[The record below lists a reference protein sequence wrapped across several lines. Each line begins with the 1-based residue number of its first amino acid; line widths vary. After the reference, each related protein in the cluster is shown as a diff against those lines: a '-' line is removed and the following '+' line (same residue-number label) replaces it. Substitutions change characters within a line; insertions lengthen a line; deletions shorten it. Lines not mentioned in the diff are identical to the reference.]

1 MIFHD
6 FSSLARK
13 GPWCHGMGRP
23 QSQRKRLRRPVDE
36 RIRELVLACDGAAE
50 VLTLAARVKGER
62 QALYLYN

>member
-1 MIFHD
+1 
-6 FSSLARK
+6 
-13 GPWCHGMGRP
+13 MGRP